1 MTNQLNLDFRFNS
14 DRNKFGTEYEQKQI
28 WFLNSSKGALITKRE
43 LKAIGGAVNT
53 LSYLTRAG
61 MAVNISLGVY
71 KMLKQISIVE
81 YRYAFK
87 QGKANPKFKKGAVRS
102 KVVAREFT
110 DADVNAVKVNTNA
123 EVESKMHDDKKLS
136 IAVNKIMEGQP
147 GWIPI
152 YVENKTGN
160 QDIER
165 VYISDFTKPAPK
177 APIRKARKVK
187 KLSWMQKIVR
197 SFKRYFNN

>member
-1 MTNQLNLDFRFNS
+1 MKNQLNLEFRFNS
-14 DRNKFGTEYEQKQI
+14 DRNNFGTEYEQKQI
-28 WFLNSSKGALITKRE
+28 WFLNASKGAPITKRE

-71 KMLKQISIVE
+71 KMLKQINIVD
-81 YRYAFK
+81 YRYAFS
-87 QGKANPKFKKGAVRS
+87 QGKANPKFKKGAVTS

-110 DADVNAVKVNTNA
+110 DADVNAVKVNANA
-123 EVESKMHDDKKLS
+123 EIESKVDDKKLS
-136 IAVNKIMEGQP
+136 IAVNKIMQGEP

-152 YVENKTGN
+152 YVEDKTGN

-165 VYISDFTKPAPK
+165 VYISDFTKPASK
-177 APIRKARKVK
+177 AVIRKARKVK

-197 SFKRYFNN
+197 SLKRYFNN

>member
-1 MTNQLNLDFRFNS
+1 MKNQLNLEFRFNS

-28 WFLNSSKGALITKRE
+28 WFLNSSKGAPITKRE

-61 MAVNISLGVY
+61 MAANISLGVY
-71 KMLKQISIVE
+71 KMLKQINIVD
-81 YRYAFK
+81 YRYAFA
-87 QGKANPKFKKGAVRS
+87 QGKANPKFKKGAVIS

-110 DADVNAVKVNTNA
+110 ESDVNVIPQI
-123 EVESKMHDDKKLS
+123 ESKADDRKLS
-136 IAVNKIMEGQP
+136 IAVNKFMEGEP

-152 YVENKTGN
+152 YVEDKTGN

-177 APIRKARKVK
+177 VVRKARKVK

-197 SFKRYFNN
+197 SLKRYFNN